1 MYAFKKQCVF
11 SAVYLERKCLSL
23 HNNITQP
30 FSKTACTQG
39 QTKSRAKP
47 LLNTRL
53 SQNPLI
59 YKQPKLKQY
68 KEDAVVKPR
77 AKLTDQQQHKRT
89 EL

>member
-11 SAVYLERKCLSL
+11 SAVHLERKCLSL

-47 LLNTRL
+47 LL
-53 SQNPLI
+53 SIIQFKHSFFVHVYI
-59 YKQPKLKQY
+59 S
-68 KEDAVVKPR
+68 VK
-77 AKLTDQQQHKRT
+77 T
-89 EL
+89 